1 MINSLIVSVL
11 SAALCTYFSTMTA
24 YAIHAYD
31 FKLKKYIYA
40 FILAVM
46 MIPTQ
51 VTALGF
57 VKLVGTLKME
67 DRKSTRL
74 NSSHEWISNADF

>member
-1 MINSLIVSVL
+1 
-11 SAALCTYFSTMTA
+11 MTA

-57 VKLVGTLKME
+57 VKISRYIKNGRYIYPF
-67 DRKSTRL
+67 DRPNDRCTGHIL
-74 NSSHEWISNADF
+74 LHETVHGKYIAGISDRGSQN